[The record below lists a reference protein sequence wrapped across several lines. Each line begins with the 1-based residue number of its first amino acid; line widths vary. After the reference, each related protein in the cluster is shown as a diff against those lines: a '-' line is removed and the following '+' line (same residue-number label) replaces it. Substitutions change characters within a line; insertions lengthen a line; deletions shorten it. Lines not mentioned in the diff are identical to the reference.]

1 MDHWRRE
8 ELFLNNNDSHF
19 WPIFASKKMDK
30 AIASLHLV
38 VLPSVSGGYNDEC
51 FLPDEKLQ
59 MLRIMVQNISR
70 AFDKFGD
77 VYWLDYGKF

>member
-1 MDHWRRE
+1 M
-8 ELFLNNNDSHF
+8 
-19 WPIFASKKMDK
+19 A

-38 VLPSVSGGYNDEC
+38 VLPSVSGGYNDEY
-51 FLPDEKLQ
+51 FLPDEKQQ

-70 AFDKFGD
+70 ALDKFGV

>member
-1 MDHWRRE
+1 MTGIFGQYLRPRRWTR
-8 ELFLNNNDSHF
+8 LSIILLVVLM
-19 WPIFASKKMDK
+19 A
-30 AIASLHLV
+30 ALAGLHVV

-70 AFDKFGD
+70 AFDKFGV

>member
-1 MDHWRRE
+1 MTRIFGRYLSPRRWTR
-8 ELFLNNNDSHF
+8 LSIILWFVLM
-19 WPIFASKKMDK
+19 A
-30 AIASLHLV
+30 AIASLHLA

-51 FLPDEKLQ
+51 FLPDEKQQ

-70 AFDKFGD
+70 AFDKFGV

>member
-1 MDHWRRE
+1 MTR
-8 ELFLNNNDSHF
+8 
-19 WPIFASKKMDK
+19 IFVRYLRAGRLTRLSIILLVVLMA
-30 AIASLHLV
+30 AIASIHLV

-51 FLPDEKLQ
+51 FLPDEKQQ

-70 AFDKFGD
+70 AFDKFGV